1 MSQLKNPF
9 SHAYIALGSNLDD
22 PVAHIRQAYRDLN
35 ALTDTSILKHSS
47 LYRSAPVGRL
57 DQPDFINAVAE
68 IVTMLQPVQLLNA
81 LLKIEQN
88 HGRNRDDCN
97 SLNAPRTLDLD
108 ILLYENLRLETE
120 TLTLPHPR
128 MIQRA
133 FVLLPLME
141 IAPDC
146 EIPGHGKIDQFI
158 AFCLDQAIER
168 LDIPE

>member
-1 MSQLKNPF
+1 MSLHKKPI
-9 SHAYIALGSNLDD
+9 SHAYIALGSNLDN

-35 ALTDTSILKHSS
+35 ALADTSVLRYSS
-47 LYRSAPVGRL
+47 LYKSAPVGRL

-68 IVTMLQPVQLLNA
+68 IVTAHQPVQLLHA
-81 LLKIEQN
+81 LLKIERN
-88 HGRNRDDCN
+88 HGRIRDGTN
-97 SLNAPRTLDLD
+97 ALNAPRTLDLD

-120 TLTLPHPR
+120 ALTLPHPR

-146 EIPGHGKIDQFI
+146 EIPGHGKIGQFL
-158 AFCLDQAIER
+158 AFCRDQTIER
-168 LDIPE
+168 LDIAK

>member
-1 MSQLKNPF
+1 MPQLKKPF
-9 SHAYIALGSNLDD
+9 SRAYIALGSNLDN
-22 PVAHIRQAYRDLN
+22 PVAHIRQAYLDLN
-35 ALTDTSILKHSS
+35 ALADTSILRHSS
-47 LYRSAPVGRL
+47 LYKSAPVGRL

-68 IVTMLQPVQLLNA
+68 IVTVLQPVQLLNA

-88 HGRNRDDCN
+88 HGRNRDNCN

-108 ILLYENLRLETE
+108 ILLYDNLRLESE
-120 TLTLPHPR
+120 TLALPHPR
-128 MIQRA
+128 MMQRA
-133 FVLLPLME
+133 FVLFPLME

-158 AFCLDQAIER
+158 VLCRHQTIER